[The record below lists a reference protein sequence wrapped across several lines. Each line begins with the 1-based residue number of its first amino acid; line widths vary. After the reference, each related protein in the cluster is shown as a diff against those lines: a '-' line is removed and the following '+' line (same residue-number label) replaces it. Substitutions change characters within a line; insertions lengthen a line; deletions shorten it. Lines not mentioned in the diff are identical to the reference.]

1 MEEAVPIQPPDPP
14 LAEIV
19 TNEQQENAEVPKEF
33 NIEDLERELNQR
45 HSFEEK
51 EWNFEADFKDL
62 EKVNFTIKL

>member
-1 MEEAVPIQPPDPP
+1 MEEAVPFQPPDPP
-14 LAEIV
+14 QPENV
-19 TNEQQENAEVPKEF
+19 NEQQENEVPKEF

-62 EKVNFTIKL
+62 EKVTFTIFVQ